1 MVRRIQLSLSSL
13 LLLAIPAMAQV
24 VDLPAGADKV
34 EKHLVS
40 GKTTIVEFYADW

>member
-1 MVRRIQLSLSSL
+1 MVRRIGLSLSCL

>member
-13 LLLAIPAMAQV
+13 LLLVIPAMAQV

>member
-1 MVRRIQLSLSSL
+1 MAKRIAWTVSCL